1 MYKIKFTNRAEK
13 DLKRIDKRYLPKV
26 FQLIGL
32 LKTDPLLGEKMSG
45 DHQGSYRIKIPP
57 LRIIY
62 TPNFKNKTILVEA
75 IGHRGDIY
83 K

>member
-1 MYKIKFTNRAEK
+1 MYQTKLTKRVRKE
-13 DLKRIDKRYLPKV
+13 LKRLDKRYLPKV

-32 LKTDPLLGEKMSG
+32 LETDPFLGEKMSG
-45 DHQGSYRIKIPP
+45 DRKASFRIKVPP

-62 TPNFKNKTILVEA
+62 TPDFKNKKILIEA
-75 IGHRGDIY
+75 IGHRGDVY